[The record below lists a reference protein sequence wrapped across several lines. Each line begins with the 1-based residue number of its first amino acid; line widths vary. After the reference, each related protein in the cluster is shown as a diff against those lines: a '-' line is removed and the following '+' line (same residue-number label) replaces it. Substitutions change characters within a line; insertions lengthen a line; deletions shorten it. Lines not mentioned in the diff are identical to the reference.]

1 MLALYADTSHGK
13 EKASNVFERVK
24 AGDTINDVELQMQK
38 SDGTLLWVSLTVN
51 VTRDA
56 KGRIV
61 ESRSMVT
68 DITERKQAQ
77 KGLQKERDCR

>member
-1 MLALYADTSHGK
+1 MLALYADTPHGK